1 MPRVRPGLLR
11 PIDKRELTQ
20 AAVRLK
26 ASIRDALAAHDATV
40 ILTHVSLMSSI
51 APPAAEETSPQDA
64 EHIAAVLLE
73 RASPAPVAGPAD
85 RQALVADLN
94 SAMRAVHELRT
105 LQEWGHLTRRFT
117 EEPTL
122 DMLVSEIEYGDLSRR
137 WPGELPQIVRLLDE
151 LFDGKG

>member
-73 RASPAPVAGPAD
+73 RASPAPVAGPPTD
-85 RQALVADLN
+85 KRLW
-94 SAMRAVHELRT
+94 RT
-105 LQEWGHLTRRFT
+105 STRRC
-117 EEPTL
+117 
-122 DMLVSEIEYGDLSRR
+122 
-137 WPGELPQIVRLLDE
+137 VRCTSCVR
-151 LFDGKG
+151 FRSGGT

>member
-1 MPRVRPGLLR
+1 
-11 PIDKRELTQ
+11 
-20 AAVRLK
+20 
-26 ASIRDALAAHDATV
+26 
-40 ILTHVSLMSSI
+40 
-51 APPAAEETSPQDA
+51 
-64 EHIAAVLLE
+64 
-73 RASPAPVAGPAD
+73 
-85 RQALVADLN
+85 
-94 SAMRAVHELRT
+94 MRAVHELRT